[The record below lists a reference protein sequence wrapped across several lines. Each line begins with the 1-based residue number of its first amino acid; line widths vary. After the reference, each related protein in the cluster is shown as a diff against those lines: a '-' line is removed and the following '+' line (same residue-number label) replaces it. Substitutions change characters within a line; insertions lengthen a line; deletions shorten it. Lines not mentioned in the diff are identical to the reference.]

1 MLLSNCCCREFSAIS
16 WLYLCVCF
24 LPLSLS
30 NSGCV
35 SILFRWACFWK
46 VFVLPI
52 LLVWVSSGEICKTER
67 IKHTLGSC
75 HSAKPKF
82 WLSSPHRSAAVT
94 QKSVSQFKPSLYLK
108 SYTTNLKSTSGQ
120 RQNCPHEQG
129 SYAYSLR
136 VVIQGS
142 VLVSCHWVLLLAT
155 KAMLEQFQMS
165 CFGG

>member
-1 MLLSNCCCREFSAIS
+1 MVIFVCMFSAIIS
-16 WLYLCVCF
+16 VEFRVCLNPLQMGVFLKGLCTSYLACLSF
-24 LPLSLS
+24 L
-30 NSGCV
+30 C
-35 SILFRWACFWK
+35 
-46 VFVLPI
+46 
-52 LLVWVSSGEICKTER
+52 GEICKTER
-67 IKHTLGSC
+67 IKHTVGSC